1 MKNRI
6 IVLIFSVLAIV
17 VTANRTYAQS
27 GIGENY
33 FIGKWE
39 ILAKDLPQGDLKLNI
54 LIENKDGKLAG
65 SINDPSTPEGKFEFT
80 SITSSD
86 STFTGKYF

>member
-27 GIGENY
+27 GRSG
-33 FIGKWE
+33 
-39 ILAKDLPQGDLKLNI
+39 NI

-65 SINDPSTPEGKFEFT
+65 SINDPSTPDGKFEFT